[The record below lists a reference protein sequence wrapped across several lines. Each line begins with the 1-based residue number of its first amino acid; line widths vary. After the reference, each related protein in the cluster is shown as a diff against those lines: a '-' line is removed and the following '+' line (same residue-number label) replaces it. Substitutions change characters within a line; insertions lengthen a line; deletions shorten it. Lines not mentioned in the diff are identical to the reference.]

1 MKMIITIALIIIGI
15 GVTLFVLNTK
25 IKSDVVSNIIQIWM
39 CVAALIS
46 VVFVISSYIQTNQ
59 AFIASQK
66 PHLLLI
72 ARGGPNQNNPTMH
85 MTQIHYEN
93 KSNNPFYDL
102 NILVR
107 VSTQNTLVDLSN
119 LFSPNMYMAVHDVRD
134 RTFDT
139 RLELSQRGF
148 DIDAAVKA
156 NQTIILSLVY
166 TFLFNNKK
174 ESIKVQEYIWQNGNW
189 SIK

>member
-25 IKSDVVSNIIQIWM
+25 IKSDIVSNIIQIWM

-59 AFIASQK
+59 AFIASQR

-72 ARGGPNQNNPTMH
+72 ARGGPNQNNPAMH

-107 VSTQNTLVDLSN
+107 VSTQNTLVDLGN

-134 RTFDT
+134 RNFDT

-148 DIDAAVKA
+148 DIGAAVRA